1 MSDGD
6 TAFLT
11 PHGEHQY
18 FTRGAHT
25 PDTMG
30 SSLCRS
36 PWHYELQNTSLLR
49 SLRIPFTAGGG
60 SSSTGVVLWPAF
72 SSLFCFFYGVFKPTF
87 TNDSYS
93 QCFLNWS
100 YFQSSQ
106 TLTSEKST
114 FSLIPLLT
122 TLQTDQCW
130 HLL

>member
-1 MSDGD
+1 MEIQLFSL
-6 TAFLT
+6 LT
-11 PHGEHQY
+11 GNTNTSPEALTCQMPWV
-18 FTRGAHT
+18 AHCAD
-25 PDTMG
+25 P
-30 SSLCRS
+30 
-36 PWHYELQNTSLLR
+36 PWRYELQNTSLLR
-49 SLRIPFTAGGG
+49 SLRIPFTADGG

-106 TLTSEKST
+106 TPTSEKSK